1 MRSRIDDVFARL
13 LEEIEDGR
21 SIEDCLAEYPEL
33 AEELAPLLHLA
44 GAVKQMPGPVPRPEA
59 VQQAVSS
66 VRHMV
71 RGDTRAARRFSW
83 RAFLLHP
90 LTVSAALAAS
100 LVIVLGWTTVGLS
113 AASLPGEFLYP
124 VKRLSEQVQYFFTTS
139 SEGKAEMHILFA
151 DRRTE
156 EFIMTFEPGER
167 IDQQLLE
174 SMLREAAS
182 AQQFVDKLP
191 AEFGE
196 VLQKRIEV
204 CNQHQLSVLEQA
216 REQTCDCDRDIID
229 AAINACR
236 TRPGCM
242 PDTGDADDPCCE

>member
-1 MRSRIDDVFARL
+1 MKSRIEDIFARL
-13 LEEIEDGR
+13 LEEIEEGR
-21 SIEDCLAEYPEL
+21 SIEDCLSEYPDH
-33 AEELAPLLHLA
+33 AEELRSLLHLA

-59 VQQAVSS
+59 VQQAIRN
-66 VRHMV
+66 VRQMA
-71 RGDTRAARRFSW
+71 RTDTRTARRFSW
-83 RAFLLHP
+83 RAFMLHP
-90 LTVSAALAAS
+90 VTVRTALAAV

-124 VKRLSEQVQYFFTTS
+124 VKRLSEQVRYFFTTS

-167 IDQQLLE
+167 IDQRLLE

-182 AQQFVDKLP
+182 AQQFVDELP

-204 CNQHQLSVLEQA
+204 CNQHQLSVLEHA
-216 REQTCDCDRDIID
+216 RDRVCDCDRELID

-242 PDTGDADDPCCE
+242 PDTGDTDEPCCE